1 LYEYEVETIRTRTGE
16 RVFSGAMDVTQKLN
30 EEVTTA
36 LPVTDAVGALKPG
49 VYVAIAKPTQ
59 KSREDYGSEA
69 TQWFIVSDLGLTAFT
84 GDDGVHAFVRS
95 LAAADPAVAIDVKLV
110 ARNNEVLATAKT

>member
-1 LYEYEVETIRTRTGE
+1 IRSRTGE
-16 RVFSGAMDVTQKLN
+16 RVFSGSMDVAQKLN

-49 VYVAIAKPTQ
+49 VYVAIAKPAQ
-59 KSREDYGSEA
+59 KSREEYGAEA

-95 LAAADPAVAIDVKLV
+95 LAAADPSAGVSVKLV
-110 ARNNEVLATAKT
+110 AR